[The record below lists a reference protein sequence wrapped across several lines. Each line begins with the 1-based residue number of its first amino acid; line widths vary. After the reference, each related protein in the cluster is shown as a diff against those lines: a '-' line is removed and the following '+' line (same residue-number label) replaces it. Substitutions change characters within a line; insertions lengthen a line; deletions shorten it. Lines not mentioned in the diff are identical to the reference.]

1 MKIAAV
7 LFILSVYY
15 IANTEQAAYPRSWEE
30 MEREVQQGIRIL
42 RISLRELKHKRMR
55 SLQTQ
60 RSCINVQTR
69 TVQKVRTVS

>member
-30 MEREVQQGIRIL
+30 MEREVQQGIKNI
-42 RISLRELKHKRMR
+42 KDF
-55 SLQTQ
+55 TQ
-60 RSCINVQTR
+60 GAKAQADEVPTDPEKLYKCANKDCPEGEDS
-69 TVQKVRTVS
+69 

>member
-30 MEREVQQGIRIL
+30 MEHRAQEGIKNFKMNAGALSQGA
-42 RISLRELKHKRMR
+42 KA
-55 SLQTQ
+55 
-60 RSCINVQTR
+60 
-69 TVQKVRTVS
+69 